1 MLLQVD
7 NITVKYG
14 KAVAV
19 AGVSLEVPER
29 KVVTVIG
36 ANGAGKSTILKALS
50 GMTSLTLGEIRF
62 AGQRIDGLKPYEIVK
77 LGIAHV
83 PEGRKLFPFL
93 PVMSNLK
100 LGASL
105 RKDKE
110 GIKRDLDEVF
120 DHFPRLRERRKQ
132 NAGTLSGGE
141 QQMLAIGR
149 GLMANPKL
157 LLMDEPSLGLA
168 PIMVAE
174 LVPVIKNINKKRV
187 SVLLVEQNIP
197 LALGVADRGYA
208 LQVGKVV
215 LEGDIEEFKG
225 REIVKSAYLG
235 G

>member
-14 KAVAV
+14 KAIAV
-19 AGVSLEVPER
+19 KGVSLEVPED
-29 KVVTVIG
+29 KVITIIG
-36 ANGAGKSTILKALS
+36 ANGAGKSTILKTLS
-50 GMTSLTLGEIRF
+50 GLTPLTSGEIHF
-62 AGQRIDGLKPYEIVK
+62 GGQRIDALKPYEIVE
-77 LGIAHV
+77 LGLVHV

-93 PVMSNLK
+93 SVMSNLK

-110 GIKRDLDEVF
+110 GIKKDLEEVF
-120 DHFPRLRERRKQ
+120 DYFPILRERSKQ

-149 GLMANPKL
+149 GLMANPRL

-168 PIMVAE
+168 PILVAE
-174 LVPVIKNINKKRV
+174 LVPVIKNINKKGV
-187 SVLLVEQNIP
+187 SVLLVEQNMS

-215 LEGDIEEFKG
+215 LEGGIEEFKANG
-225 REIVKSAYLG
+225 IVKRAYLG

>member
-14 KAVAV
+14 KAIAV
-19 AGVSLEVPER
+19 EGVSLEVPEN
-29 KVVTVIG
+29 KVVTIIG

-50 GMTSLTLGEIRF
+50 GLTPLASGEIRF
-62 AGQRIDGLKPYEIVK
+62 AGQTINGLNPYEIVE
-77 LGIAHV
+77 LGLAHV

-93 PVMSNLK
+93 SVMSNLR

-110 GIKRDLDEVF
+110 GIKKDLDEVF
-120 DHFPRLRERRKQ
+120 DHFPRLRERRNQ

-168 PIMVAE
+168 PILVAE
-174 LVPVIKNINKKRV
+174 LVPVIKNIKKKGV
-187 SVLLVEQNIP
+187 SVLLVEQNMP

-215 LEGDIEEFKG
+215 LKGGIEEFKANG
-225 REIVKSAYLG
+225 IVKRAYLG